1 MFKEYLKI
9 AVKNLRTRQLRSWLT
24 ILGIVI
30 GVFLIMSLLS
40 LSQGLQSTVLQ
51 QLKAVGTDIVMIM
64 PGSMSD
70 IMTTLIGGVKLSEED
85 LSVIKKTPGVEI
97 VIPSVYK
104 GEIVKYQNESKTVI
118 LNGLDLRNALNVYLE
133 DIGMKID
140 TGRWPTPGKREV
152 VVGSLVPIDIFP
164 GMKINTTINIKGKQ
178 FEIVGILKS
187 LGSKQDD
194 SMLGI
199 DLEIYRSITGERQG
213 APQAIA
219 KIASGFSVEQVAK
232 DIKANLEAQAK
243 RRAGQG
249 GENAY
254 SVLTSDALS
263 GIVGNIMGI
272 IQVVVFAFGSIAVL
286 VGGIGIMNT
295 MYTSVRERTR
305 EIGILKAVGAK
316 NSTIISIFLIES
328 GIIGLVGGLGGMIPG
343 LGLAKL
349 IQAFGQVHPVFYIE
363 ASVTPGIIVFGLL
376 FSFGV
381 GCLSGFFPARS
392 AAKLKPVEALKR
404 YE

>member
-9 AVKNLRTRQLRSWLT
+9 AIKNLRTRQLRSWLT
-24 ILGIVI
+24 IFGIVI

-40 LSQGLQSTVLQ
+40 LSQGLKATVLN

-64 PGSMSD
+64 PGNISD
-70 IMTTLIGGVKLSEED
+70 IMTTIVGNIQLSEED
-85 LSVIKKTPGVEI
+85 LNVIKKTPGVEA
-97 VIPSVYK
+97 VLPNVYK
-104 GEIVKYQNESKTVI
+104 GEIVKYQNTSKTAI
-118 LNGLDLRNALNVYLE
+118 LAGMDLRNALNVYIE
-133 DIGMKID
+133 DMGMKIA
-140 TGRWPTPGKREV
+140 TGRWPVPGKREV
-152 VVGSLVPIDIFP
+152 IVGSLVPTDVFP
-164 GMKINTTINIKGKQ
+164 GMKTNTTINIKGKQ
-178 FEIVGILKS
+178 FEIVGVLKS
-187 LGSKQDD
+187 RGSKQDD
-194 SMLGI
+194 SMIGL
-199 DLEIYRSITGERQG
+199 DLDIFRSITGERQG

-219 KIASGFSVEQVAK
+219 KIAAGYSVDQVSK
-232 DIKANLEAQAK
+232 DIKANLETQAK
-243 RRAGQG
+243 RQAGHG
-249 GENAY
+249 GESAY
-254 SVLTSDALS
+254 LVLTSDAMS
-263 GIVGNIMGI
+263 GIVDNIMGI

-316 NSTIISIFLIES
+316 NSTIVLIFLIES
-328 GIIGLVGGLGGMIPG
+328 GIIGLIGGLGGMIPG

-363 ASVTPGIIVFGLL
+363 ASVTPGIILFGLL

-381 GCLSGFFPARS
+381 GCLSGFFPARQ
-392 AAKLKPVEALKR
+392 AAKLKPVEALRR

>member
-1 MFKEYLKI
+1 MLKEYLKI

-40 LSQGLQSTVLQ
+40 LSQGLKNTVLQ

-64 PGSMSD
+64 PGSISD
-70 IMTTLIGGVKLSEED
+70 IMTTMMGGIELSDED
-85 LSVIKKTPGVEI
+85 LEVIRNTRGVEV
-97 VIPSVYK
+97 VIPNLYK
-104 GEIVKYQNESKTVI
+104 GEIVKYQNESKTAI
-118 LNGLDLRNALNVYLE
+118 LYGIDIRNALDVYIN
-133 DIGMKID
+133 DMGMKIAE
-140 TGRWPTPGKREV
+140 GRWAIPGKREA
-152 VVGSLVPIDIFP
+152 VVGSLVPTDVFP
-164 GMKINTTINIKGKQ
+164 GMKIGTTVSIKGRQ

-187 LGSKQDD
+187 MGSKQDD
-194 SMLGI
+194 SMLGLDI
-199 DLEIYRSITGERQG
+199 DLYRDITGERKG
-213 APQAIA
+213 APQAVA
-219 KIASGFSVEQVAK
+219 KIAPGFSVDQIAK
-232 DIKANLEAQAK
+232 DIKNNLEEQAK
-243 RRAGQG
+243 RRAGHQG
-249 GENAY
+249 EGSY
-254 SVLTSDALS
+254 SVLTSDAMS

-305 EIGILKAVGAK
+305 EIGILKAIGAK
-316 NSTIISIFLIES
+316 NSTIVLIFLMES

-349 IQAFGQVHPVFYIE
+349 IQAIGQVHPMFYIE
-363 ASVTPGIIVFGLL
+363 ASVSPGIILFGLF

-381 GCLSGFFPARS
+381 GCFSGYFPARS
-392 AAKLKPVEALKR
+392 AAKLKPVEALKH